1 MKYSFVARD
10 LKGKQQKGTIEA
22 SSREAVLDILASQN
36 LFPVAIEEETA
47 KKGDLNIK
55 INLFGGI
62 SHKDIVMFSRQLAI
76 MIDANVSPAEA
87 LDTLAA
93 QTTKVVFKE
102 KIYKIAEDVRSGTL
116 LSKAFSKYP
125 EIFSSFYV
133 NMVKSG
139 EVSGDL
145 PRILERVAEHLES
158 EYMIR
163 SKTKGAMIYPAVIL
177 VVFILIFAVI
187 MIFVIPGL
195 VDILESSGQELPI
208 ATKMII
214 LISDIVNRFW
224 YLLLLGLVGIVA
236 LLTLYP
242 KTEEGKEI
250 TDNLILK
257 IPIISP
263 FVKNLTMTRFAENF
277 SALISAGI
285 QITEALE
292 VVAGLVGNNVYQ
304 RAILETKDR
313 VIKGESM
320 SSVLAKYPQI
330 ISPLFVQMVAVG
342 EKTGRLDSSLMNV
355 VRFYKQETDTFV
367 NSLSSIIEPIL
378 MIGLA
383 VMVGFLVAAVILP
396 IYQVST
402 SIQA

>member
-47 KKGDLNIK
+47 KKGALNFT
-55 INLFGGI
+55 LFGGI

-93 QTTKVVFKE
+93 QTQKAVFRE

-125 EIFSSFYV
+125 EIFSNFYI

-145 PRILERVAEHLES
+145 PRILERVADHLES
-158 EYMIR
+158 EYTIR
-163 SKTKGAMIYPAVIL
+163 SKTRGAMIYPVVIL
-177 VVFILIFAVI
+177 IVFILIFAVI

-195 VDILESSGQELPI
+195 VDILESSGQELPL
-208 ATKMII
+208 ATKII
-214 LISDIVNRFW
+214 IFISDVVNRFW
-224 YLLLLGLVGIVA
+224 YFLLLGLAGIVA
-236 LLTLYP
+236 FFVLYP

-257 IPIISP
+257 IPVISP
-263 FVKNLTMTRFAENF
+263 FIKNLTMTRFAENF

-367 NSLSSIIEPIL
+367 NSLSSIIEPVL

-383 VMVGFLVAAVILP
+383 VMVGLLVAAVILP
-396 IYQVST
+396 IYQVSS
-402 SIQA
+402 SIQT

>member
-47 KKGDLNIK
+47 KKGALNFT
-55 INLFGGI
+55 LFGGI
-62 SHKDIVMFSRQLAI
+62 FHKDIVMFSRQLAI

-93 QTTKVVFKE
+93 QTQKAVFRE

-125 EIFSSFYV
+125 EIFSNFYI

-145 PRILERVAEHLES
+145 PRILERVADHLES
-158 EYMIR
+158 EYTIR
-163 SKTKGAMIYPAVIL
+163 SKTRGAMIYPVVIL
-177 VVFILIFAVI
+177 IVFILIFAVI

-195 VDILESSGQELPI
+195 VDILESSGQELPL
-208 ATKMII
+208 ATKII
-214 LISDIVNRFW
+214 IFISDVVNRFW
-224 YLLLLGLVGIVA
+224 YFLLLGLAGIVA
-236 LLTLYP
+236 FFVLYP

-257 IPIISP
+257 IPVISP
-263 FVKNLTMTRFAENF
+263 FIKNLTMTRFAENF

-367 NSLSSIIEPIL
+367 NSLSSIIEPVL

-383 VMVGFLVAAVILP
+383 VMVGLLVAAVILP
-396 IYQVST
+396 IYQVSS
-402 SIQA
+402 SIQT